1 MPKIAVVD
9 QVDHSLS
16 IQSLLV
22 NLRFAT
28 IIAELENLCTKIYIW
43 VATRAAEPFSIILR
57 ILENKEIFQKSQI

>member
-1 MPKIAVVD
+1 MPKIAVID

-16 IQSLLV
+16 IQSVLV

-43 VATRAAEPFSIILR
+43 VATKAAGPFSLIHS
-57 ILENKEIFQKSQI
+57 ILENKEIFRKSQN